1 MWLEEK
7 GRLSQ
12 RQVQPK
18 LSREEI
24 CAVYAQGEAAV
35 IALVEGLL
43 ERIEQLEIRVKELE
57 NQISKNSRNSSK
69 PPSGDG
75 FGKRTRSLRGHSE
88 RPSGGQV
95 GHPGTTLEWSDAVDW
110 VERHPVRQCQG
121 CGAGLE
127 HEPVV
132 EIIARQVYDLPP
144 LKLEVTEH
152 QVEVKECPVCGQETQ
167 SKFPEFV
174 NHAVQYGPVLKGM
187 MVYLMDGQL
196 LPSERSVEL
205 LNEVFGA
212 SVSEGTVFNS
222 REQCFEALES
232 ISSAI
237 ATHLRQAPVE
247 HFDETGMR
255 VNGKLWWLHVA
266 CTNGLTYYFI
276 HPKRGKAAIDEMNI
290 LPQFQGKAVHDS
302 WVSYGSY
309 GGCVHYLCNA
319 HHLRELTFIFERY
332 QQPWAFQMLLL
343 LGTIKQAVDAAKA
356 DGQTALA
363 PEWSLEFEQRYQS
376 VIEPGFA
383 ANPPPPP
390 PVDKPRGR
398 LKQSPPRNLLQRL
411 QQQQAAVLGFMHD
424 FTVPFDNNQAER
436 DLRMM
441 KLKQKISGG
450 FRSPEGARMF
460 CRIRG
465 YLSTL
470 RKQGIP
476 VLDALVNLFMGYPVS
491 PAFEAE

>member
-1 MWLEEK
+1 M
-7 GRLSQ
+7 SQ
-12 RQVQPK
+12 RHVQPK

-24 CAVYAQGEAAV
+24 RAVYAQGEEAV

-43 ERIEQLEIRVKELE
+43 ERIEQLDARVKELE
-57 NQISKNSRNSSK
+57 NQISKTSRNSSK

-75 FGKRTRSLRGHSE
+75 FGKRTRSLRGKSE
-88 RPSGGQV
+88 RPSGGQA
-95 GHPGTTLEWSDAVDW
+95 GHPGTTLEWSDEVDW

-121 CGAGLE
+121 CAACLE
-127 HEPVV
+127 QEPVV
-132 EIIARQVYDLPP
+132 RMIARQVYDLPP
-144 LKLEVTEH
+144 LTLEVTEH

-167 SKFPEFV
+167 AQFPEFV
-174 NHAVQYGPVLKGM
+174 NHPVQYGPVLKGM

-205 LNEVFGA
+205 LEEVFGA
-212 SVSEGTVFNS
+212 SVSEGTLFNT
-222 REQCFEALES
+222 REHCFEALES
-232 ISSAI
+232 ISTAI
-237 ATHLRQAPVE
+237 ATHVQQASVA

-255 VNGKLWWLHVA
+255 VKSKLWWLHVA
-266 CTNGLTYYFI
+266 CTDGLTSYFV
-276 HPKRGKAAIDEMNI
+276 HPKRGKAAMDEMNI

-302 WVSYGSY
+302 WVSYGQY
-309 GGCVHYLCNA
+309 DGCTHYLCNA
-319 HHLRELTFIFERY
+319 HHLRELTFILERY
-332 QQPWAFQMLLL
+332 QQPWAFQMMLL
-343 LGTIKQAVDAAKA
+343 LGTINHQVDVAQAS
-356 DGQTALA
+356 GQRALA
-363 PEWSLEFEQRYQS
+363 PEQILEFEQRYQAI
-376 VIEPGFA
+376 IEQGLA

-390 PVDKPRGR
+390 PAVKPRGR
-398 LKQSPPRNLLQRL
+398 VQQSPPRNLLDRL
-411 QQQQAAVLGFMHD
+411 RRHQSGVLGFMRD

-450 FRSPEGARMF
+450 FRSADGAKMF

-476 VLDALVNLFMGYPVS
+476 VLDALVSLFMGSPVF
-491 PAFEAE
+491 PALSAE

>member
-1 MWLEEK
+1 M
-7 GRLSQ
+7 SQ

-24 CAVYAQGEAAV
+24 RAVYVQGEEAV

-43 ERIEQLEIRVKELE
+43 ERIEHLEARVKELE

-75 FGKRTRSLRGHSE
+75 FGKRTRSLRGKSE
-88 RPSGGQV
+88 RPSGGQA
-95 GHPGTTLEWSDAVDW
+95 GHLGTTLEWSDEVDW

-121 CGAGLE
+121 CGAWLE
-127 HEPVV
+127 QEPVV
-132 EIIARQVYDLPP
+132 EIIVRQVYDLPP

-152 QVEVKECPVCGQETQ
+152 QVEVKCCPVCGQETEAQ
-167 SKFPEFV
+167 FPEFV
-174 NHAVQYGPVLKGM
+174 NHPVQYGPVLKGV

-196 LPSERSVEL
+196 LPSERSVEFL
-205 LNEVFGA
+205 DEVFGA
-212 SVSEGTVFNS
+212 SVSEGTVFNT
-222 REQCFEALES
+222 REQCFEVLEP
-232 ISSAI
+232 ISTAI
-237 ATHLRQAPVE
+237 ATHLQQTPVE

-255 VNGKLWWLHVA
+255 VNGRLWWLHVA
-266 CTNGLTYYFI
+266 CTDGLTYYFV
-276 HPKRGKAAIDEMNI
+276 HPKRGKAAMDEMNI
-290 LPQFQGKAVHDS
+290 LPQFQGKAMHDS
-302 WVSYGSY
+302 WVSYGNY
-309 GGCVHYLCNA
+309 EGCTHYLCNA

-332 QQPWAFQMLLL
+332 QQPWAFQMILL
-343 LGTIKQAVDAAKA
+343 LGTIKHQVDVANAS
-356 DGQTALA
+356 GQSALA
-363 PEWSLEFEQRYQS
+363 PEQILEFEQRYQA
-376 VIEPGFA
+376 ILEQGLA
-383 ANPPPPP
+383 ANPPPPAP
-390 PVDKPRGR
+390 AVKPRGR
-398 LKQSPPRNLLQRL
+398 VKQSPPRNLLDRLRQR
-411 QQQQAAVLGFMHD
+411 QSAVLGFMRD

-450 FRSPEGARMF
+450 FRSAEGAKMF

-476 VLDALVNLFMGYPVS
+476 VLDALVSLFMGNPVF
-491 PAFEAE
+491 PAFKTE